1 VSGDHSNTDQAE
13 VTKPSSMAQK
23 HPSSWSARPRSP
35 ATAAVWFLPA
45 AALLLLFLRWPPMG
59 SYPPVS
65 PRGSSSVPARRAE
78 LYSKMARDLD
88 ERGAA
93 FLRGGETS
101 QSLTLTDLFDT
112 TEDGAVVP
120 KLKAADPPVRANVL
134 YLNPEFATVISKAV
148 KEVFLPY
155 FDQVIW
161 FQNTSMYHFSMFHAS
176 HHLEPIVA
184 TDDEIEAEVEAVKR
198 VTETVCPL
206 KIVLDRV
213 VLTSTGVLLGLWQVE
228 SGTDPAEIRSR
239 LREALPRAP
248 HKQLYDPVL
257 LHTSF
262 ARILGYPKLP
272 REQSASSFDHTKFF
286 HGLVAQVNK
295 KIHGFQAMVSEL
307 WYVEEYDVLALA
319 LNGKMKVRR
328 LHLSCNRQGNENL

>member
-1 VSGDHSNTDQAE
+1 
-13 VTKPSSMAQK
+13 MA
-23 HPSSWSARPRSP
+23 
-35 ATAAVWFLPA
+35 
-45 AALLLLFLRWPPMG
+45 
-59 SYPPVS
+59 SYPSVS
-65 PRGSSSVPARRAE
+65 PRGSGSVQVGRAE

-93 FLRGGETS
+93 FLKGGETS
-101 QSLTLTDLFDT
+101 QSLTLSDLFDT
-112 TEDGAVVP
+112 ADDGAVVP
-120 KLKAADPPVRANVL
+120 RLKAADPPVRANVL
-134 YLNPEFATVISKAV
+134 YMDPKFAAVISKAV
-148 KEVFLPY
+148 KDVFLPY
-155 FDQVIW
+155 FDQAIW

-184 TDDEIEAEVEAVKR
+184 TEDEIEAEVEAVKG
-198 VTETVCPL
+198 VTKNFCPL

-248 HKQLYDPVL
+248 QKQLYDPVL

-262 ARILGYPKLP
+262 ARILGHPKLP
-272 REQSASSFDHTKFF
+272 KEQSASSFDNVKFF
-286 HGLVAQVNK
+286 HELVAQINE
-295 KIHGFQAMVSEL
+295 KICGFQATISEL

-328 LHLSCNRQGNENL
+328 LHLGCNRQGN

>member
-1 VSGDHSNTDQAE
+1 
-13 VTKPSSMAQK
+13 MAQR
-23 HPSSWSARPRSP
+23 PRSSCSARPRSP
-35 ATAAVWFLPA
+35 ATAVWFLPA
-45 AALLLLFLRWPPMG
+45 AALLLVLFLRWPPPMG
-59 SYPPVS
+59 SYAPVS
-65 PRGSSSVPARRAE
+65 PRGSGSDSVLARRAE

-101 QSLTLTDLFDT
+101 QSLTLSDLFNT
-112 TEDGAVVP
+112 AEDGAVVP
-120 KLKAADPPVRANVL
+120 RLKAADPPVRANVL
-134 YLNPEFATVISKAV
+134 YLDPKFANVISKAV

-176 HHLEPIVA
+176 HHMEPIVA
-184 TDDEIEAEVEAVKR
+184 TDDEIEAEVEAVKGI
-198 VTETVCPL
+198 TKTVCPL

-239 LREALPRAP
+239 LREVLPRAP
-248 HKQLYDPVL
+248 QKQLYDPVL

-262 ARILGYPKLP
+262 ARILGHPKLP
-272 REQSASSFDHTKFF
+272 QEQSVSSFDHIKFF
-286 HGLVAQVNK
+286 HGLVAQVSE
-295 KIHGFQAMVSEL
+295 KIRGFQATVSEL

-319 LNGKMKVRR
+319 LNGKMKVRK
-328 LHLSCNRQGNENL
+328 LHLSCNHQGNENP

>member
-1 VSGDHSNTDQAE
+1 MPMAQRT
-13 VTKPSSMAQK
+13 PSSC
-23 HPSSWSARPRSP
+23 SARPRSP
-35 ATAAVWFLPA
+35 GTAVWFLPA
-45 AALLLLFLRWPPMG
+45 AALLLVVLLRWPPMG

-65 PRGSSSVPARRAE
+65 PRGSGSVPARRAE

-112 TEDGAVVP
+112 GDDGAVVP
-120 KLKAADPPVRANVL
+120 RLKAADPPVRANVL
-134 YLNPEFATVISKAV
+134 HLDPEFATVISKAV
-148 KEVFLPY
+148 KEVFLPN

-184 TDDEIEAEVEAVKR
+184 TDDEIEAEVEATKR
-198 VTETVCPL
+198 VTKTICPL

-248 HKQLYDPVL
+248 QKQLYDPVL

-262 ARILGYPKLP
+262 ARILGHPKLP
-272 REQSASSFDHTKFF
+272 EEQSAPSFDHVKFF
-286 HGLVAQVNK
+286 HGLVARVNE
-295 KIHGFQAMVSEL
+295 KIHGFQATVSEL

-328 LHLSCNRQGNENL
+328 LHLGCNHQGNENS